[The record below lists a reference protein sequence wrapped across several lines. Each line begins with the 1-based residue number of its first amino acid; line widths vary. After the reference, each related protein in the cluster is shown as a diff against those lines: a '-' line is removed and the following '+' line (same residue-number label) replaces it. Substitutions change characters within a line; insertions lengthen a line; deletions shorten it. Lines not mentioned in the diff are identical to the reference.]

1 MAHRIYLV
9 EDHPVMRKGYAAV
22 MGQEMDLEICGV
34 TGSVREA
41 RQHIPEVQPDLV
53 IVDLA
58 LEDGNGLEL
67 IKDLHARLP
76 DLPMLVVTMRD
87 ESVYAERVLQAGAR
101 GYLMK
106 DEADA
111 RVVEAARKVLRG
123 GLYLSPALSSQL
135 LMQFAGNRPAGD
147 PSPLAQLSD
156 RELEVFE
163 YLGQGLSTREI
174 AEQLTLSP
182 KTVDSYRTRA
192 KEKLS
197 IDSNAQLRRRATL
210 WVEHEK
216 ADP

>member
-1 MAHRIYLV
+1 MRI
-9 EDHPVMRKGYAAV
+9 GYAAV

-34 TGSVREA
+34 AGSVREA

>member
-1 MAHRIYLV
+1 
-9 EDHPVMRKGYAAV
+9 MRKGYAAV
-22 MGQEMDLEICGV
+22 MGREMDLEICGA

-123 GLYLSPALSSQL
+123 GLYLSPVLSSQL

-174 AEQLTLSP
+174 AEKLTLSP

-210 WVEHEK
+210 WVEHEN

>member
-1 MAHRIYLV
+1 
-9 EDHPVMRKGYAAV
+9 MRKGYAAV

>member
-1 MAHRIYLV
+1 
-9 EDHPVMRKGYAAV
+9 MRKGYAAV

-111 RVVEAARKVLRG
+111 GVVEAARKVLRG

>member
-1 MAHRIYLV
+1 
-9 EDHPVMRKGYAAV
+9 MRKGYAAV

-87 ESVYAERVLQAGAR
+87 ESVYAERVLHAGAR

>member
-1 MAHRIYLV
+1 
-9 EDHPVMRKGYAAV
+9 
-22 MGQEMDLEICGV
+22 
-34 TGSVREA
+34 
-41 RQHIPEVQPDLV
+41 
-53 IVDLA
+53 
-58 LEDGNGLEL
+58 
-67 IKDLHARLP
+67 
-76 DLPMLVVTMRD
+76 
-87 ESVYAERVLQAGAR
+87 
-101 GYLMK
+101 
-106 DEADA
+106 
-111 RVVEAARKVLRG
+111 
-123 GLYLSPALSSQL
+123 
-135 LMQFAGNRPAGD
+135 MQFAGNRPAGD